1 MGGHRLL
8 HQEAR
13 PRPRGRPSRINPELS
28 RPDSGLVL
36 ESPSSL
42 RFVAS
47 LQRRI
52 RLVDDDGAAWYDHRQ
67 LRHVA
72 GKSGRRKLRHRH
84 LRIRRPV
91 RHGGLALTG
100 HPVAVDAKHAAAATL
115 KEREHVRRIC
125 VFSFGRR
132 RSAPAFVNEEDP
144 SAALS
149 GTINTECSAEI
160 VTFRG
165 VNIS

>member
-1 MGGHRLL
+1 MGGHRLVN
-8 HQEAR
+8 QEAR
-13 PRPRGRPSRINPELS
+13 PRPRGRPSRVNPKLS

-42 RFVAS
+42 RLVAS
-47 LQRRI
+47 LQRRL
-52 RLVDDDGAAWYDHRQ
+52 RLVDDDGATWYDHRQ

-100 HPVAVDAKHAAAATL
+100 HPVAVDDKHAAAATL
-115 KEREHVRRIC
+115 EEREHVRRIRL
-125 VFSFGRR
+125 FSFGRR
-132 RSAPAFVNEEDP
+132 RSAPAFVIEEDP
-144 SAALS
+144 SATLS
-149 GTINTECSAEI
+149 GRANTSCSKDCDLKW
-160 VTFRG
+160 
-165 VNIS
+165 S